1 MREVLNCPNCGAPI
15 AGDRCPYCGT
25 VFYDFA
31 SIDMDK
37 PSYIKMRLNG
47 HVVMFKGI
55 LRNVGITH
63 MPCDYYADNTIVSRH
78 VGMSVSVDFDVIPD
92 KDVTY
97 TVIKE

>member
-55 LRNVGITH
+55 LRNVEVNRT
-63 MPCDYYADNTIVSRH
+63 PCDYYADNIIVLRH
-78 VGMSVSVDFDVIPD
+78 GDISVSVDFAVIPD
-92 KDVTY
+92 KDVMY

>member
-1 MREVLNCPNCGAPI
+1 
-15 AGDRCPYCGT
+15 
-25 VFYDFA
+25 
-31 SIDMDK
+31 MDK

-55 LRNVGITH
+55 LRNVDIEMVFDQLPSIT
-63 MPCDYYADNTIVSRH
+63 AEFT
-78 VGMSVSVDFDVIPD
+78 VIPD